1 MSKLKNILAFVA
13 GATIG
18 SVVTCKLIKKKY
30 ELIAQEEINSVVEEF
45 TKRHNKSVKIA
56 EKALDFVEEVK
67 EETKVDKKDHENIV
81 KELGY
86 VSSSEDVKKQHDKHP
101 NKYVIAPEIVGDC
114 DYEVVSITYYK
125 DGVLAYDDGE
135 VISNADE
142 IVGADFPTHFGE
154 YEDDSV
160 FVRNITL
167 ETDYEILADYRNY
180 SDVFPNKTAP
190 ANRD

>member
-1 MSKLKNILAFVA
+1 MSKLKGILAFAA

-18 SVVTCKLIKKKY
+18 SVVTWKLIKKKY
-30 ELIAQEEINSVVEEF
+30 ERIAQEEIDSVVEEF
-45 TKRHNKSVKIA
+45 SKRQKKSVELA

-67 EETKVDKKDHENIV
+67 EEVKVDKQDQENLV

-86 VSSSEDVKKQHDKHP
+86 VSSSEDVKKRHVKNP
-101 NKYVIAPEIVGDC
+101 TIYVIPPEIVGDC
-114 DYEVVSITYYK
+114 DYEIVSLTYYK

-135 VISNADE
+135 VINNVDE
-142 IVGADFPTHFGE
+142 IVDSNSLTHFGE

-180 SDVFPNKTAP
+180 SDVFPNKTKP
-190 ANRD
+190 ADRV